1 MYVPP
6 APVDGLLVAIGTVVA
21 VGTAGPEGV
30 VGCVVAVGFLDA
42 VVAVG
47 CAGTAVAVGGTGV
60 TVGLGV
66 IVGVGDGGPGG
77 GVIGV
82 GTNVGGGGGVLAAAN
97 VCSDTL
103 WNGLLIMIRPAV
115 SGTATRRDKRLFI
128 QDSLRVGFA
137 FGSPVCREMVGT
149 IIIAARCLPIA
160 SLTRRW
166 CDVDRASLRPG
177 CRGKPT
183 RSGSLHPPF
192 RSRSAKFHR
201 LLRLST
207 SIIQMAFR
215 SVNEEFTLPS

>member
-6 APVDGLLVAIGTVVA
+6 APVDGLAVSIGTVVA
-21 VGTAGPEGV
+21 VAAGAGGGL
-30 VGCVVAVGFLDA
+30 VGCDVAVGFLGA

-128 QDSLRVGFA
+128 QDSLRVRFA
-137 FGSPVCREMVGT
+137 FGSPGCSITTNVNCIVY
-149 IIIAARCLPIA
+149 RCAYPRSA
-160 SLTRRW
+160 CTR
-166 CDVDRASLRPG
+166 DHGRAS
-177 CRGKPT
+177 
-183 RSGSLHPPF
+183 
-192 RSRSAKFHR
+192 HR
-201 LLRLST
+201 LGREGRA
-207 SIIQMAFR
+207 I
-215 SVNEEFTLPS
+215 P